1 MDIKNLVKSK
11 LVSQLKSKDFQRK
24 FTIIDYKD
32 KSYIKMLG
40 CSKEIDLYHHH
51 QQFIFEI
58 KEHNENDRAAQVFW
72 AVS

>member
-1 MDIKNLVKSK
+1 
-11 LVSQLKSKDFQRK
+11 
-24 FTIIDYKD
+24 
-32 KSYIKMLG
+32 MLG